1 MSNSAKKRSAL
12 LGASLGVAAT
22 LALVVLLGLA
32 AGAGAS
38 STATPPQN
46 TSPPTISGT
55 AQKDQTLHAE
65 PGSWSGTQ
73 PITFDYRWQRCNAS
87 GGSCS
92 NISGANG
99 HDYVL
104 TSADVGNTVRVVVTA
119 KNSAGMGTAASSPT
133 AVVAAPQAPANTA
146 PPTISGT
153 PQLGQTLTANPGSWT
168 GPQPIT
174 FTYQWLRCDQFGGAC
189 GNVAGGTNPTFLLT
203 SADVGHAM
211 RVRVRAKNQFGATS
225 ATTVPSAVVS
235 ATANGCPIGVKNVS
249 ITQIGP
255 PARLIVD
262 GMHSDPVVLTRRSR
276 TLVLRFHVSDTCSQ
290 SVQGALVYATGVPYN
305 QIDTPPE
312 ASTDADG
319 WATLVF
325 HMRAGYPA
333 TRNQQLLA
341 LFVRAGKGG
350 ENLLAGVSTRRLVS
364 IRVVA

>member
-1 MSNSAKKRSAL
+1 MSDSAKKRSAL
-12 LGASLGVAAT
+12 VGASLGVAGT

-38 STATPPQN
+38 STATPPSN

-55 AQKDQTLHAE
+55 AQKGQRLHAE
-65 PGSWSGTQ
+65 PGSWAGSQ
-73 PITFDYRWQRCNAS
+73 PMTFSYRWQRCNAS
-87 GGSCS
+87 GGSCA
-92 NISGANG
+92 NISGATG

-153 PQLGQTLTANPGSWT
+153 PQLGQTLTASPGSWT

-174 FTYQWLRCDQFGGAC
+174 FTYQWLRCDQFGGGC
-189 GNVAGGTNPTFLLT
+189 FTLNGSTNQTYLLT
-203 SADVGHAM
+203 SADVGHAL
-211 RVRVRAKNQFGATS
+211 RVRVKARNEFGSTS
-225 ATTVPSAVVS
+225 ATTVPTAVVS
-235 ATANGCPIGVKNVS
+235 ATANGCPIGVRNVL
-249 ITQIGP
+249 ITQLGS
-255 PARLIVD
+255 PARLMVD
-262 GMHSDPVVLTRRSR
+262 GMHSDPVVLTRHSQA
-276 TLVLRFHVSDTCSQ
+276 VVIRFHVSDTCGQ

-319 WATLVF
+319 WATLAF
-325 HMRAGYPA
+325 HMRGGYPVS
-333 TRNQQLLA
+333 RSQQLLA
-341 LFVRAGKGG
+341 LFVRARKGG
-350 ENLLAGVSTRRLVS
+350 ENPLAGVSTRRLFS
-364 IRVVA
+364 LRIVA